1 PERRK
6 GSDGGRR
13 RGRGWNASSL
23 PNGDTDPTAR
33 ASPRAAPPT
42 VSAPPPGA
50 TRSNGHAA
58 HQRTAGHLDPRPGA
72 LYSEKAVV
80 VAPGPKYREE
90 VFAPGRQGLRVQR
103 DSNPVCGS
111 ADLRLGPRTTAFR
124 AVRHPVPYRCLA
136 AQQRGPLSTGSATR
150 NA

>member
-1 PERRK
+1 PRGTRRPRVGPRGRRSQRRAGFAPATARPTGGVGGKSSSGVASWQPPERRK

-13 RGRGWNASSL
+13 RGRGGDASSL

-33 ASPRAAPPT
+33 ESPRAAPPT
-42 VSAPPPGA
+42 TSTPPPGA

-80 VAPGPKYREE
+80 VAPGPKYRGE

-103 DSNPVCGS
+103 D
-111 ADLRLGPRTTAFR
+111 
-124 AVRHPVPYRCLA
+124 
-136 AQQRGPLSTGSATR
+136 
-150 NA
+150 